1 MKWDGKE
8 RRMTGFSKDEMKDMT
23 KEALKE
29 WLDEKFT
36 TFGRWTFRA
45 VSAAAFAA
53 VIYFILKSQG
63 WVKH

>member
-1 MKWDGKE
+1 
-8 RRMTGFSKDEMKDMT
+8 MTGFSKDEMKEVT

-45 VSAAAFAA
+45 LASVAF
-53 VIYFILKSQG
+53 VGLIYFVLKSNG
-63 WVKH
+63 WVKN